1 MKLYDELG
9 QVIECEILFTF
20 KRNNKNFVVYFDL
33 NTEDIIASFYEVREN
48 NWYIYPITLEEDFD
62 IVDEEIIKRSQN
74 NNE

>member
-20 KRNNKNFVVYFDL
+20 ERNNKNFVVYFDL

-48 NWYIYPITLEEDFD
+48 NWYIYHITLEEDFD
-62 IVDEEIIKRSQN
+62 IVDEEIIKRGQDT
-74 NNE
+74 NE

>member
-20 KRNNKNFVVYFDL
+20 ERNNKNFVVYFDL

-48 NWYIYPITLEEDFD
+48 NWYIYTLLL
-62 IVDEEIIKRSQN
+62 
-74 NNE
+74 